1 MSGPKPVPITVTDA
15 QRNALQALVHKAS
28 EEHALVT
35 RARMILMADL
45 GHSTRAIA
53 RYLHVSQDCVC
64 DWKQRWR
71 ECAKTG
77 LGETQVRDWLLDAP
91 RSGHPPTITAEQW
104 CQIMALAC
112 SDPKESGRPISQWTI
127 REIAD
132 EAVKRNIV
140 EHLSAEHLG
149 QFFKRSRSQA
159 ASMPLLADPASRSA
173 SGGSDPGC
181 LQDL

>member
-1 MSGPKPVPITVTDA
+1 MSGPKPVPITVTDV
-15 QRNALQALVHKAS
+15 QRSALQALVNKAS
-28 EEHALVT
+28 EEHVLVM
-35 RARMILMADL
+35 RAQIILMADQ

-53 RYLHVSQDCVC
+53 RYLHVSEDCAC
-64 DWKQRWR
+64 HWKQRWR

-77 LGETQVRDWLLDAP
+77 LGETQVRDWLSDAP

-112 SDPKESGRPISQWTI
+112 SDPKESGRPISQWTL

-140 EHLSAEHLG
+140 LHLSPGHLG

-159 ASMPLLADPASRSA
+159 ASDPLLADPASRSVA
-173 SGGSDPGC
+173 PGADPRH
-181 LQDL
+181 LPDL